1 MNEKERKK
9 IEQKQNKLLFTF
21 SAANLDTTWG
31 WGGGENR
38 GVRRGGGGGGEEG
51 SKGAFTHRSEQS
63 GALLRRLVD

>member
-31 WGGGENR
+31 WGGERIEACVGVVVVV
-38 GVRRGGGGGGEEG
+38 VRRGQ
-51 SKGAFTHRSEQS
+51 KAR
-63 GALLRRLVD
+63 LRTDQNSPEHF